1 MDNFYNSI
9 KLSTELLEKKFHTNG
24 TFGRRRGIPDE
35 FIDLNV
41 TKYNFLYDVLENVV
55 SIYNFNDNKKVVFGS
70 TVFRDECTLID
81 KKT

>member
-1 MDNFYNSI
+1 M
-9 KLSTELLEKKFHTNG
+9 
-24 TFGRRRGIPDE
+24 
-35 FIDLNV
+35 NV

-81 KKT
+81 KKTWKKYEKTGRKESSIVKKSTRSCMSIQ